1 MEKIKEY
8 LLNPAVWISFIVF
21 IFWLWVSY
29 SSLNSRISAIEK
41 EQAELELKLYKEQFE
56 SFRSEVFDVLKYV
69 PNTKVKK
76 FVQEHENMNLKE
88 LVNKYGKKE

>member
-29 SSLNSRISAIEK
+29 STLNNRISALEK
-41 EQAELELKLYKEQFE
+41 AQAELDVAYIQSTLAQIQTDIQWIKIELQK
-56 SFRSEVFDVLKYV
+56 
-69 PNTKVKK
+69 
-76 FVQEHENMNLKE
+76 
-88 LVNKYGKKE
+88 